1 MNAEMRAEWLN
12 WIENV
17 ASMQDLQVALATRQS
32 LLYQSVGNDIELQ
45 AEKRVIL
52 AEIAKRNG
60 K

>member
-52 AEIAKRNG
+52 AEIARRRG
-60 K
+60 